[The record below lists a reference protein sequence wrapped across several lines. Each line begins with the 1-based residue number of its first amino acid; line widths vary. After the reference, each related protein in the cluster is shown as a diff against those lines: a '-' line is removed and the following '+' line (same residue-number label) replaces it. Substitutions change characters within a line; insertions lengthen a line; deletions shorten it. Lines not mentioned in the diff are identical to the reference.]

1 MRQDKRWSA
10 PRGLTAIDGALAL
23 IGVVLVVQMWLVT
36 ATLES
41 WLAGRHEV
49 AVPGAIF
56 AAVLFAAVVGL
67 YRFVV
72 RVDGDSRRP
81 RD

>member
-1 MRQDKRWSA
+1 MR
-10 PRGLTAIDGALAL
+10 RGITAIDGALAL

-41 WLAGRHEV
+41 FLAGRRD
-49 AVPGAIF
+49 AALPAAIVS
-56 AAVLFAAVVGL
+56 AVLFAGSVGL

-72 RVDGDSRRP
+72 RVDRDSRRAP
-81 RD
+81 D